1 MKKLII
7 EILIILLISLLF
19 GFLYNY
25 YSNDPLPLIYK
36 PKEIKTFNDSTFEN
50 LLLPLEEDSLPI
62 PTNNDIDI
70 ENPAKKLDS
79 ISKDIKNPIKDIEK
93 DIPNIDDSQLRQD
106 DPKSKDDTKKEK
118 NELKGNVTFETVKK
132 YLKDPRVII
141 IDAREPELY
150 EISKIG
156 NAINIYPYQEQMEY
170 FKALRNVPEGKTIIV
185 YCEGGN
191 CDLSHLV
198 ANDLMNLGYE
208 NVLLYLGGFEEW
220 EKKYKR

>member
-7 EILIILLISLLF
+7 EILIILFISILF

-50 LLLPLEEDSLPI
+50 LLAPLEEDSILTPL
-62 PTNNDIDI
+62 NYDVNID
-70 ENPAKKLDS
+70 NPAKELDS
-79 ISKDIKNPIKDIEK
+79 IAKDIKKPIKDIEK
-93 DIPNIDDSQLRQD
+93 DIPYIDDSHLQQAA
-106 DPKSKDDTKKEK
+106 PKSKDDTKKEK
-118 NELKGNVTFETVKK
+118 NELKGNVTYETLKK
-132 YLKDPRVII
+132 YLNDPRVVI

-150 EISKIG
+150 HKSKIG
-156 NAINIYPYQEQMEY
+156 NAINIHPYQEQSEY
-170 FKALRNVPEGKTIIV
+170 FKALRNVPDGKTIIV

-191 CDLSHLV
+191 CDLSHIV